1 MSIRIL
7 VSAVLTI
14 VFLST
19 LCRASQPEPVCFWKD
34 QRCCYEYKVA
44 IKPVVKE
51 IMKKYP
57 CKYRKCDPRCHVD
70 EGLCVKSEFRSFLK
84 YIPKLHCYAHT
95 LFSGN
100 ETKPRDII
108 GKVGTFIK
116 TEGEGV
122 DPTITPEPLP
132 MF

>member
-1 MSIRIL
+1 MPGKSTGTRL
-7 VSAVLTI
+7 
-14 VFLST
+14 FLERST
-19 LCRASQPEPVCFWKD
+19 LLLRVQSGHQTGGK
-34 QRCCYEYKVA
+34 RNY
-44 IKPVVKE
+44 
-51 IMKKYP
+51 
-57 CKYRKCDPRCHVD
+57 
-70 EGLCVKSEFRSFLK
+70 
-84 YIPKLHCYAHT
+84 YAHT